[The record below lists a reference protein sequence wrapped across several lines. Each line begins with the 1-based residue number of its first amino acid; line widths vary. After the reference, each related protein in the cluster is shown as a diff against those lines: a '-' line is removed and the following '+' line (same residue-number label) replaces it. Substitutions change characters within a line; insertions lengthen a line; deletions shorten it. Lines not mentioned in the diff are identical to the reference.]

1 MEDTI
6 EHSLKKILFI
16 SVETSLAAVTTPKDV
31 SNHSDETETRSVET
45 EKTKKTNVVV
55 EKSTEKSVES
65 KKSSTN
71 VNDEEEID
79 DVEPDAEMSE
89 AEDGLVEEIF
99 DDEEEEEEEVVEPQ
113 NQHQDVDTSR
123 LLASGVSVTIV
134 EKSR

>member
-1 MEDTI
+1 M
-6 EHSLKKILFI
+6 
-16 SVETSLAAVTTPKDV
+16 
-31 SNHSDETETRSVET
+31 SNQADETESRAVET

-55 EKSTEKSVES
+55 VEKSTEKSFEN

-71 VNDEEEID
+71 VHDEEEID

>member
-1 MEDTI
+1 M
-6 EHSLKKILFI
+6 
-16 SVETSLAAVTTPKDV
+16 
-31 SNHSDETETRSVET
+31 SNQSDETELRSVET
-45 EKTKKTNVVV
+45 EKTKKTNVGVV
-55 EKSTEKSVES
+55 EKSTEKSVET

-71 VNDEEEID
+71 VNNDEEEID
-79 DVEPDAEMSE
+79 DVEPDAETSD

-99 DDEEEEEEEVVEPQ
+99 DDEDEEEEEVVEPQ

>member
-1 MEDTI
+1 V
-6 EHSLKKILFI
+6 SNQ
-16 SVETSLAAVTTPKDV
+16 SVETESRP
-31 SNHSDETETRSVET
+31 VES
-45 EKTKKTNVVV
+45 EKTKKTNNVVV
-55 EKSTEKSVES
+55 EKSTEKSIES

-71 VNDEEEID
+71 ANDEEEID
-79 DVEPDAEMSE
+79 DVEPDAEMSD
-89 AEDGLVEEIF
+89 ADADGLVEEIF